1 MTAFAP
7 AEQGTS
13 QSTENRDSRASRS
26 VIGIQLS
33 VSQCARYCDSPLD
46 EKDRVCRNQ
55 TSTESSCDC
64 DFSEAVSAP
73 LRRNGSSVRVFRRWR
88 LGSDLLEVSVV
99 DQDAAVG

>member
-33 VSQCARYCDSPLD
+33 VSQCATKGDKARAHEPPS
-46 EKDRVCRNQ
+46 ENIS
-55 TSTESSCDC
+55 STLARQFWMKTRRSS
-64 DFSEAVSAP
+64 SSSAAWIMRKRP
-73 LRRNGSSVRVFRRWR
+73 SGWMV
-88 LGSDLLEVSVV
+88 
-99 DQDAAVG
+99 